1 MSQQTDS
8 HYGSSHEGGCYL
20 SDDEEPLDERS
31 KEFAVEDYAFPR
43 LASGT
48 IASFEDDS
56 DSLMTPPFPEIS
68 EHSCQIDEER
78 QDAEPSDA
86 PRKIGFAVTVNVLLS
101 GSVYSQRI
109 FAGGTDRGLE
119 VFRPPTPGT
128 QVEGRRQQII
138 YLLASLQR
146 KPNYFICRR
155 KKRLQRDPDR
165 MPSRQKE
172 PFDTRTRLLFLGIN
186 VLFFN
191 F

>member
-78 QDAEPSDA
+78 QDDEEQLNFQDS
-86 PRKIGFAVTVNVLLS
+86 V
-101 GSVYSQRI
+101 GSLNEAFEKLDKCMERTAQSR
-109 FAGGTDRGLE
+109 AMLRE
-119 VFRPPTPGT
+119 K
-128 QVEGRRQQII
+128 
-138 YLLASLQR
+138 LASQSLSTYSCPAQFIHNESLQGAQIEDW
-146 KPNYFICRR
+146 KSFV
-155 KKRLQRDPDR
+155 LQHL
-165 MPSRQKE
+165 E
-172 PFDTRTRLLFLGIN
+172 PKLKGEGN
-186 VLFFN
+186 K
-191 F
+191 